1 MNSWEVLALFSSALA
16 AGAINAVAGGGTLLT
31 FPALLFTG
39 TGAVVANATSSFA
52 LTMGTAGSLFG
63 YRKQWATTKIWL
75 RRFVPVSIGFS
86 LLGSWLVK
94 SQGEATFVRVV
105 PWLLLFS
112 TLLFLVQGPLKK
124 WRERQMLL
132 AALAKKT
139 PHPGTVAAD
148 GQTLADQS
156 VADPAAA
163 AAPSAGDSS
172 GPMPE
177 RLDGATL
184 SIAACVG
191 LQAGVALYGGYFGA
205 GIGILMLAVMGF
217 MGMADIHKMNALKNM
232 LALVINGT
240 AALFFAAT
248 GLVDWPRM
256 AIMLV
261 GAVIGY
267 WLGAHF
273 SQKIPQAAVR
283 GIVVAVG
290 LVISGAMFW
299 KVLSGG

>member
-1 MNSWEVLALFSSALA
+1 MNFWEILALFSSALA

-63 YRKQWATTKIWL
+63 YRKQWATTRIWL
-75 RRFVPVSIGFS
+75 RRFVPVSIVFS

-94 SQGEATFVRVV
+94 SQGEATFIKVV
-105 PWLLLFS
+105 PWLLLFA
-112 TLLFLVQGPLKK
+112 TILFLAQGPLKK
-124 WRERQMLL
+124 WRERKMLL
-132 AALAKKT
+132 AALAKQT
-139 PHPGTVAAD
+139 PETPAGSTSGETSGDIIVN
-148 GQTLADQS
+148 
-156 VADPAAA
+156 PAAESP
-163 AAPSAGDSS
+163 APEVS
-172 GPMPE
+172 G

-184 SIAACVG
+184 SVAACVG